1 MGADRVAGFSG
12 GDGEQHPGGGNARNH
27 LRADVGNTSRALNRP
42 PTQSPTVTAGLKWP
56 PETWPKAYAMVSTV
70 RPKARATPSNPI
82 PTSGNLAA
90 STALP
95 QPPSTN
101 QNVPTNSADSR
112 RPSPV
117 APVGRPPPPRA
128 AGPASGPG
136 NRHRRHRRRRHYRRH
151 RSLHPN
157 TCSKDS
163 RRIGQK
169 PVLSTAGLALEAD
182 HAMATSYASDKGWA
196 VDRAVKNKD
205 I

>member
-70 RPKARATPSNPI
+70 RPKARETPSNPM

-112 RPSPV
+112 RPK
-117 APVGRPPPPRA
+117 ALTGD
-128 AGPASGPG
+128 
-136 NRHRRHRRRRHYRRH
+136 HH
-151 RSLHPN
+151 
-157 TCSKDS
+157 
-163 RRIGQK
+163 
-169 PVLSTAGLALEAD
+169 PVLLRCCEA
-182 HAMATSYASDKGWA
+182 AYPPSGAQASDLRTFRPLGA
-196 VDRAVKNKD
+196 RESPG
-205 I
+205 